1 MKLQIPKIEFN
12 SPVVVWFS
20 ALSFLVLL
28 FGFATNHESTN
39 LFFTCY
45 KTESSDPM
53 MWVRMVTYVMGHS
66 DMSHYVGNFFLIILL
81 GPMLEEK
88 YGSKALFIMM
98 LLTALAGGIVNVLI
112 ATTALRGASGIVFMF
127 IVLCSFTSVQSGKI
141 PLTMILVVIIYIGK
155 EIVNGV
161 FSADN
166 ISQLTHILGGLCGIA
181 FGLYYNKKDNKKAV
195 K

>member
-12 SPVVVWFS
+12 APVVVWFS
-20 ALSFLVLL
+20 GLSFLALL

-45 KTESSDPM
+45 KSDPSDVM

-88 YGSKALFIMM
+88 YGSKALLIMM
-98 LLTALAGGIVNVLI
+98 LLTAIAGGIVNVLI

-127 IVLCSFTSVQSGKI
+127 IVLSSFTSVQSGKI
-141 PLTMILVVIIYIGK
+141 PLTMVLVVIIYIGK
-155 EIVNGV
+155 EVVNGV

-166 ISQLTHILGGLCGIA
+166 ISKLTHILGGLGGIA
-181 FGLYYNKKDNKKAV
+181 FGLYYNKKAAK
-195 K
+195 

>member
-12 SPVVVWFS
+12 APVVVWFS
-20 ALSFLVLL
+20 GLSFLVLL

-45 KTESSDPM
+45 KSDPSDVM

-88 YGSKALFIMM
+88 YGSKALLIMM
-98 LLTALAGGIVNVLI
+98 LLTAIAGGIVNVLI

-127 IVLCSFTSVQSGKI
+127 IVLSSFTSVQSGKI
-141 PLTMILVVIIYIGK
+141 PLTMVLVVIIYIGK
-155 EIVNGV
+155 EVVNGV

-181 FGLYYNKKDNKKAV
+181 FGLYYNKKAAK
-195 K
+195 

>member
-45 KTESSDPM
+45 KSDPSDVM

-88 YGSKALFIMM
+88 YGSKALLIMM
-98 LLTALAGGIVNVLI
+98 LLTAIAGGIVNVLI
-112 ATTALRGASGIVFMF
+112 ATSALRGASGIVFMF
-127 IVLCSFTSVQSGKI
+127 IVLSSFTSVQSGKI
-141 PLTMILVVIIYIGK
+141 PLTMVLVVIIYIGK
-155 EIVNGV
+155 EVVNGV

-166 ISQLTHILGGLCGIA
+166 ISQLTHILGGMCGIA
-181 FGLYYNKKDNKKAV
+181 FGLYYNKKAAK
-195 K
+195 

>member
-12 SPVVVWFS
+12 APVVVWFS
-20 ALSFLVLL
+20 GLSFLVLL

-45 KTESSDPM
+45 KSDPSDVM

-88 YGSKALFIMM
+88 YGSKALLIMM
-98 LLTALAGGIVNVLI
+98 LLTAIAGGIVNVLI

-127 IVLCSFTSVQSGKI
+127 IVLSSFTSVQSGKI
-141 PLTMILVVIIYIGK
+141 PLTMVLVVIIYIGK
-155 EIVNGV
+155 EVVNGV

-181 FGLYYNKKDNKKAV
+181 FGLYYNKKAV